1 MRIFLDWIPWLNEED
16 RHISRAILDSEGQIL
31 VVVIPTDEQV
41 DENNYQML

>member
-1 MRIFLDWIPWLNEED
+1 MFLDRILWLNEED
-16 RHISRAILDSEGQIL
+16 RHISRAILDSERQIL